1 MVDARNSVTVRT
13 PVDAAESIM
22 SLVDTQEA
30 PAPKTWPSGAARGIQ
45 KVKYTHD
52 AMVDILIAEP
62 TISQN
67 DLADRFGYTAGWIS
81 QIIASDSFQARL
93 AERKDEIVDPT
104 IRATV
109 KDNFEALVVR
119 SQALLLEKLN
129 RPAAQLPD
137 QLVLRS
143 LEVGSKAL
151 GFGARDS
158 TVAVQVN
165 VGDYLEQHAENLTKL
180 LARKRAEAAVID
192 QED

>member
-1 MVDARNSVTVRT
+1 MPDTLAELMVDV
-13 PVDAAESIM
+13 
-22 SLVDTQEA
+22 QEA
-30 PAPKTWPSGAARGIQ
+30 PAPKSDVRTWPSGAARGIQ
-45 KVKYTHD
+45 TVKYTHD

-62 TISQN
+62 TITQN
-67 DLADRFGYTAGWIS
+67 ELADRFGYTPGWIS
-81 QIIASDSFQARL
+81 QIISSDTFQARL

-109 KDNFEALVVR
+109 KNNFEALVIR

-129 RPAAQLPD
+129 KTAAQLPD

-151 GFGARDS
+151 GYGARDS

-165 VGDYLEQHAENLTKL
+165 VGDYLEQHAENLTRL

-192 QED
+192 QDE

>member
-1 MVDARNSVTVRT
+1 VDIAREM
-13 PVDAAESIM
+13 DA
-22 SLVDTQEA
+22 LVGIEEA
-30 PAPKTWPSGAARGIQ
+30 PGPKIWPSGAARGIQ

-52 AMVDILIAEP
+52 AMVDILISEP

-67 DLADRFGYTAGWIS
+67 ELAERFGYTAGWIS

-104 IRATV
+104 IRASV
-109 KDNFEALVVR
+109 KENFEALVIR

-129 RPAAQLPD
+129 KPAAQLPD

-151 GFGARDS
+151 GYGARES

-165 VGDYLEQHAENLTKL
+165 VGEYLEQHAENLTKL
-180 LARKRAEAAVID
+180 LARKRAEAAITY
-192 QED
+192 EDDHEEAN